1 MFIPGLSSGGE
12 SMTSEREEQGG
23 AKEGNVQSGGQEQHP
38 LIPQLD
44 IFSGN
49 NLSVPALTS

>member
-12 SMTSEREEQGG
+12 SGHQKEKNKEEQ
-23 AKEGNVQSGGQEQHP
+23 KKNVQSGGQEQHP

-44 IFSGN
+44 IFLGN